1 MTGELAHSLLK
12 WNAWKWMGSIAL
24 VDGNGI
30 DGDNHVVVV
39 VVNTLLCS
47 KLSRID
53 GLSNTIIAVVVAC
66 MWYVCVLSTV
76 QSVRMD
82 NVQCLHSGL

>member
-39 VVNTLLCS
+39 VVNTLLLCG
-47 KLSRID
+47 D
-53 GLSNTIIAVVVAC
+53 FAVSCQELTA
-66 MWYVCVLSTV
+66 
-76 QSVRMD
+76 
-82 NVQCLHSGL
+82 